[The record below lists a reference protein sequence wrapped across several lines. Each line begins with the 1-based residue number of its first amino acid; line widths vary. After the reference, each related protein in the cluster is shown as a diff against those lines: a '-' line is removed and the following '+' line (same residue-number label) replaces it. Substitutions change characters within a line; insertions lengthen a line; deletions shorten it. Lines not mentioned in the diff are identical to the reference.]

1 MFQPQTLHRCLN
13 SICKMGSFASQLLG
27 LDKWDKFDKCEGVP
41 KMVQH
46 IAIES
51 KFLMI
56 CI

>member
-1 MFQPQTLHRCLN
+1 MFQLQALHRRLN

-27 LDKWDKFDKCEGVP
+27 LDKCDKFDKCEGVP